1 MRPRETILQFSGL
14 ALGEHQFEFVL
25 DETFFSE
32 FPLQELEGL
41 HPATVKV
48 TLRKAN
54 HMLELDFAYEGAM
67 DCTCDLSDDPFVLE
81 LKNSFRVVVKF
92 GEAFNDSE
100 PEVLV
105 LPHGSYEADLKQY
118 LYELVALSVPLQR
131 IKPELRKERDAEGA
145 WDDSDW
151 DDLSEEE

>member
-1 MRPRETILQFSGL
+1 VRPRETILQFSGL

-81 LKNSFRVVVKF
+81 LKPSTTASPKCWFFRT
-92 GEAFNDSE
+92 D
-100 PEVLV
+100 PT
-105 LPHGSYEADLKQY
+105 KQT
-118 LYELVALSVPLQR
+118 S
-131 IKPELRKERDAEGA
+131 
-145 WDDSDW
+145 SNT
-151 DDLSEEE
+151 SMN